1 MRQWRSMRKIV
12 HFRDEYNGF
21 NLVNLPYILKGSCL
35 GAGTV
40 NLEEEIK

>member
-1 MRQWRSMRKIV
+1 MRKIV

-35 GAGTV
+35 GASTV